1 MNPTVTN
8 TIDTDATYQAN
19 TSSISSAD
27 KNNFKQI
34 FKSKTQTS
42 ATKQKQTS
50 TKAKVNQDQDNAD
63 TKLKT
68 ADDNTTSATVTK
80 DTTKTVSDAKEQT
93 VKDQTDNLEAKTTT
107 LDADTQAAA
116 LLANQ
121 VQTIADP
128 PAAQVV
134 QTTPT
139 GQTDAASENATVD
152 VKTDTDVDVSQDT
165 AVSIVD
171 VTQVVSGQNAVN
183 DISGQTNS
191 NPDLNQ
197 NQGQAA
203 QNQLTSQAVQ
213 TAANN
218 VNNVQT
224 NQPAAADN
232 ITVEPNLAVDTVDAT
247 VDLNQV
253 ANLSGQVQT
262 VAQSTSP
269 AVKAAFSSQL
279 TQAAD
284 KVAEQIAQ
292 PLMEKAQ
299 TTVSTNGEVK
309 TITLQLTPAKLG
321 NVKVVMQ
328 VSDQGVSLKFNV
340 QTYQAKELLQSVTG
354 KLDQIMRNAQTSST
368 SQANQLFNLPEQKQT
383 ENVVK
388 APKYE
393 QNFGNMLNFNSQGQT
408 HQFGQDQAMRQMR
421 TVAGYQKA
429 PVLEETSETKT
440 EEQVPTSTISILA

>member
-1 MNPTVTN
+1 MNPTVAN

-50 TKAKVNQDQDNAD
+50 TKAKVNQDPDNAD

-93 VKDQTDNLEAKTTT
+93 VKDQTDNSEAKTTT

-139 GQTDAASENATVD
+139 GQTGAASENATVD

-232 ITVEPNLAVDTVDAT
+232 ITVEPNLAVDMVDAT

-253 ANLSGQVQT
+253 ANLSGQAQT